1 MTFREV
7 TVTPGTP
14 MPKGYSFLSK
24 GIAYKTLHCRK
35 STREAGKVLYVVVE
49 NKKTLGLRAPSSI
62 ISQVHQKATVTQAT
76 RRAAVQKR
84 DSADISKAS
93 AEIVVQF
100 RKIPAAEKELI
111 LRHGFKKH
119 SGRVGRTASIS
130 LAKRVTLAVI
140 AHIRHKHTEY
150 DALLRAGEAREKARK
165 LTWKTIEGVMKQW
178 GFKQGRHLNF
188 VLALT

>member
-1 MTFREV
+1 MTYREV
-7 TVTPGTP
+7 TVASKTPI
-14 MPKGYSFLSK
+14 PKGYGFLPK

-35 STREAGKVLYVVVE
+35 ITREADKVLYVVVD

-62 ISQVHQKATVTQAT
+62 ISQVHQRANATLAT

-84 DSADISKAS
+84 DSGEISKAS
-93 AEIVVQF
+93 AELLVQF
-100 RKIPAAEKELI
+100 RKIPAAEKELV
-111 LRHGFKKH
+111 LKHGFKKH
-119 SGRVGRTASIS
+119 SGRVGRTASIT
-130 LAKRVTLAVI
+130 LEKKVTLAVI

-178 GFKQGRHLNF
+178 GFNQGRH
-188 VLALT
+188 